1 MRSFFKG
8 FCYGLGVIALFGPSE
23 WLIASVLFFIIAG
36 QLQVSELKDQLKEIK
51 EELMRKL

>member
-1 MRSFFKG
+1 MRSFLKG
-8 FCYGLGVIALFGPSE
+8 FCYGLGVIALFGPNE

-51 EELMRKL
+51 EELMRK